1 MFCFNIA
8 TLCSRNLLLLAFM
21 IIFTNPFLHFK
32 DCILIVYFVQ
42 KSEEKNVADVEY
54 PVIVPII
61 KCYAQMK
68 CGLGSF

>member
-1 MFCFNIA
+1 
-8 TLCSRNLLLLAFM
+8 M